1 MKDQI
6 LAINQVLNEYF
17 KQSPYKVAAKDLMY
31 LFVKNGI
38 FLRFFNKNII
48 FFIQIL
54 YVKKFNCF
62 YEFIFLI

>member
-38 FLRFFNKNII
+38 FKQDNIDKPGATYQKLI
-48 FFIQIL
+48 TQIRS
-54 YVKKFNCF
+54 KRRT
-62 YEFIFLI
+62 E

>member
-17 KQSPYKVAAKDLMY
+17 KQSPYKVAAKDLMD

-38 FLRFFNKNII
+38 FKQDNTDKPGLPIRNLLRKLDQKGELNHG
-48 FFIQIL
+48 
-54 YVKKFNCF
+54 
-62 YEFIFLI
+62 